1 MSFTGEGPDHARE
14 ALIQANERLLESGQ
28 GADLTI
34 ITKDGSKNYHSAIV
48 CPRSSVLS
56 AAYWGSFKEG
66 VTKTIDL
73 SADTPA
79 FVDKMMCYFYLLDY
93 PYCKNLKLGLH
104 AGMYIIG
111 DKFDIPDLRMIAI
124 GKFTCHC
131 EALGTI
137 QPKRLLEWYPGLFR
151 DVLPLA
157 FNHLPESDQALRK
170 PLAQTIAPCIIANPT
185 MVDSEDYRS
194 YCLEYPL
201 FGLDMQKEILRVAH
215 VSESYSNVCGE
226 QGYNE

>member
-14 ALIQANERLLESGQ
+14 ALIQANERLLGSGQ

-34 ITKDGSKNYHSAIV
+34 ITKDGSKKYHSAIV

-56 AAYWGSFKEG
+56 AAYWGSFQEG

-79 FVDKMMCYFYLLDY
+79 FVDRMMCYFYLLDY
-93 PYCKNLKLGLH
+93 PGCKKLKLALH
-104 AGMYIIG
+104 AGMYIMG

-124 GKFTCHC
+124 GKFTYVC
-131 EALGTI
+131 EMLRTI
-137 QPKRLLEWYPGLFR
+137 PPERQPELYWSLFR

-157 FNHLPESDQALRK
+157 FNDLPESDQALRK
-170 PLAQTIAPCIIANPT
+170 PLAQTIAPCVIANPN
-185 MVDSEDYRS
+185 MVNSGDYRS

-201 FGLDMQKEILRVAH
+201 FGLDMQTEILRVAH
-215 VSESYSNVCGE
+215 ASEPSRNLCG
-226 QGYNE
+226 

>member
-14 ALIQANERLLESGQ
+14 ALIKANERLLDSGQ

-34 ITKDGSKNYHSAIV
+34 ITKNGSKKYHSAIV

-73 SADTPA
+73 SADTPS

-93 PYCKNLKLGLH
+93 PDCKKEKPTLH
-104 AGMYIIG
+104 AGMYVMG
-111 DKFDIPDLRMIAI
+111 DKFDIPDLRMIASE
-124 GKFTCHC
+124 KFSYIC
-131 EALGTI
+131 ELLRTI
-137 QPKRLLEWYPGLFR
+137 PPKDLAGWYLQLFR

-185 MVDSEDYRS
+185 MVDNEDYRS

-201 FGLDMQKEILRVAH
+201 FGLDMQKEILRVSHA
-215 VSESYSNVCGE
+215 SEP
-226 QGYNE
+226 